1 MALFAGTS
9 GWQYRHWK
17 GSFYPEDLP
26 TTKWLPYYAERF
38 PTVEVNNTF
47 YRLPER
53 KTFESWRKATPD
65 DFVITV
71 KASRFLTHNKRLLD
85 PEPAVRK
92 LIDAAQGLE
101 RKLGPIL
108 LQLSP
113 KFAAAPERLEQT
125 LAAFPRE
132 QKVAV
137 EFRHDSWFGPEV
149 REILERFNAALC
161 LVDRD
166 GKTLGPVWKT
176 ASWGYLRFH
185 NGDSEWWRYSQG
197 RLEHWVHAL
206 KQNFDASDDVFAY
219 FNNDMG
225 TAAIYDC
232 REFER
237 LALNN
242 GLLPSRMGAA
252 R

>member
-1 MALFAGTS
+1 MALYAGTS

-17 GSFYPEDLP
+17 ESFYPEDLP
-26 TTKWLPYYAERF
+26 STKWLPYFAERF

-53 KTFESWRKATPD
+53 RTFESWRNATPD

-92 LIDAAQGLE
+92 LLNAAEGLE
-101 RKLGPIL
+101 HKLGPIL
-108 LQLSP
+108 LQLP
-113 KFAAAPERLEQT
+113 PNFEAAPERLTKT
-125 LAAFPRE
+125 LAAFPS
-132 QKVAV
+132 QTKVAV
-137 EFRHDSWFGPEV
+137 EFRHDSWFTPEV
-149 REILERFNAALC
+149 RSILERFNSAHC

-166 GKTLGPVWKT
+166 GNTLGPAWKT
-176 ASWGYLRFH
+176 ASWGYVRFH
-185 NGDSEWWRYSQG
+185 NGDSEWWRYSKG
-197 RLEHWVHAL
+197 RLEHWIYTL
-206 KQNFDASDDVFAY
+206 QQTFDRSEDIFAY

-225 TAAIYDC
+225 AAAINDC

-237 LALNN
+237 IAQDRGLAVA
-242 GLLPSRMGAA
+242 RAGAA